1 MKILILG
8 STGMLGK
15 EVFRLLSNTGNLSIF
30 TSARS
35 DMKDSKNHLKID
47 LLESSSIDKIEN
59 ICPDIV
65 IYCVANTS
73 IEYCEKNPDI
83 AKRIHGDI
91 PSKISSICKK
101 IFYISTDS
109 VFDGSNAPY
118 RESDKPAPVNSYG
131 LSKVYGEEQIRKHAK
146 DYVIIRTNIFGIQSS
161 RGKSLTEWAISNLQ
175 NGKSINGFH
184 DLKFNALS
192 VYQLAEAI
200 NFLIG
205 CNFSGT
211 INVAGDYSIS
221 KYEFLNYIANYIGI
235 DESLVI
241 KSDSRDFFNVARP
254 KNTTLSIKN
263 IKQLGFTNLKLKEG
277 MEYIA
282 NKIREV

>member
-1 MKILILG
+1 MKA
-8 STGMLGK
+8 GK
-15 EVFRLLSNTGNLSIF
+15 PSLSSLDPLNDFFLSF
-30 TSARS
+30 P
-35 DMKDSKNHLKID
+35 L
-47 LLESSSIDKIEN
+47 
-59 ICPDIV
+59 
-65 IYCVANTS
+65 AN
-73 IEYCEKNPDI
+73 
-83 AKRIHGDI
+83 
-91 PSKISSICKK
+91 
-101 IFYISTDS
+101 
-109 VFDGSNAPY
+109 
-118 RESDKPAPVNSYG
+118 PAPVS
-131 LSKVYGEEQIRKHAK
+131 Q
-146 DYVIIRTNIFGIQSS
+146 Q
-161 RGKSLTEWAISNLQ
+161 
-175 NGKSINGFH
+175 GKSINGFH